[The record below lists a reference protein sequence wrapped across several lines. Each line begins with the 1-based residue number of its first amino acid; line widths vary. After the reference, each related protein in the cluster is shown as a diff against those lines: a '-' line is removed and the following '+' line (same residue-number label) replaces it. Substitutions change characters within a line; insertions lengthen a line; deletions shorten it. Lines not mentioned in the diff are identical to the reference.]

1 MKKKP
6 VNQETKSFAFLS
18 EISLKE
24 NSTEST
30 IEVLRE
36 GVIRDRDLRITR
48 DMLNDYVAHYM
59 QGVYGSDLQVNL
71 GHFREGEAAGWFK
84 AMSVQID
91 ELGVGHLMATID
103 WTELGVDKI
112 TKKLYK
118 YVSAEFA
125 FEYPH
130 AQTGEY
136 IPNVFMG
143 AGLTNIPAMKNQKA
157 LALSEIMAF
166 NSQDQSIAMFKSLLE
181 NMKGRKSLSAE
192 DVAFLRAQLSEQ
204 SAEEQEAHKAEVDE
218 VEKKQKEQAE
228 AEAKAS
234 EEAKKAEEAKLN
246 EAKKGTVSLAEHLA
260 LKEQVERQTLSE
272 TVDKTLTLSASCEI
286 GFRDES
292 KNEVVD
298 FMLSLTPGQR
308 TKFTALMGK
317 VAAVKFGAIGSDK
330 STKTGSMENL
340 SEDQKQAKVVELS
353 EKLMKEQKLD
363 IRDAQRQ
370 AYKEV
375 FGVQSN

>member
-1 MKKKP
+1 MKKP
-6 VNQETKSFAFLS
+6 VKTDSKSFVSLS
-18 EISLKE
+18 EVVLKE

-84 AMSVQID
+84 AMNVQVD
-91 ELGVGHLMATID
+91 DNGVGHLMATID

-157 LALSEIMAF
+157 LALSEIVAF
-166 NSQDQSIAMFKSLLE
+166 NSKDQSIAMFKSLLE

-192 DVAFLRAQLSEQ
+192 DVSFLRAQLSEQ

-228 AEAKAS
+228 AEAKAA

-246 EAKKGTVSLAEHLA
+246 DAKKGTVSLAEHLA

-272 TVDKTLTLSASCEI
+272 TVAKSLTLSAEHEI

-292 KNEVVD
+292 KGEVVD
-298 FMLSLTPGQR
+298 FMLSLSPDQR

-317 VAAVKFGAIGSDK
+317 IAAVKFGAIGSDK
-330 STKTGSMENL
+330 STKSTSMENL
-340 SEDQKQAKVVELS
+340 SEDQKQARIVEMS

-363 IRDAQRQ
+363 IRDAQKQ

-375 FGVQSN
+375 YGTQSN